1 MANNIQ
7 YEIQQIKSLFP
18 KLETSDLE
26 DFMKEIGQ
34 IITKRRFPN
43 KKNQELILLQKL
55 NETGLSKEK
64 LTRYLFLLDKRK
76 TKELPANELKEYFR
90 LIEEEQEKQLSRIL
104 ILGELSKLKNISIK
118 DLTQQ
123 LGIKPPASV

>member
-1 MANNIQ
+1 
-7 YEIQQIKSLFP
+7 
-18 KLETSDLE
+18 
-26 DFMKEIGQ
+26 
-34 IITKRRFPN
+34 
-43 KKNQELILLQKL
+43 LLQKL